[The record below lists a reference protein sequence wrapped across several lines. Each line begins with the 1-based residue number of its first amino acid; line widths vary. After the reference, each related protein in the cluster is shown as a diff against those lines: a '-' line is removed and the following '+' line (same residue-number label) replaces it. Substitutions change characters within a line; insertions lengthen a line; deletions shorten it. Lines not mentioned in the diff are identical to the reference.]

1 MSSIS
6 QPILQTPR
14 TVQGGLT
21 FKQRRQLQN
30 LVRYAILTVLI
41 VFALFPVLWI
51 VSASLNPLQSMASQ
65 RLIPNV
71 SDPALLFKNYTDLLG
86 NPDRYP
92 FFRWLL
98 NSTLVASVTAI
109 GIVSITAPAAYAFS
123 RFNFKGRRN
132 LLLFMLLVQVFP
144 NLLAMVSIFLMLQQL
159 GVYLPFIGFNT
170 HGGLTLVYI
179 GGAMGTNIWLM
190 KGFFDSIPRELDE
203 AALVDGATILQT
215 YIRIILPAAR
225 PILIVIGVLSFVGI
239 FNEFVLARVLL
250 RDKETWTL
258 MVGLYVNFV
267 SSNFANQWGLFAAGA
282 VIGMLPTLIVYLIL
296 QDQIASGTTAG
307 AVKG

>member
-1 MSSIS
+1 
-6 QPILQTPR
+6 
-14 TVQGGLT
+14 
-21 FKQRRQLQN
+21 
-30 LVRYAILTVLI
+30 
-41 VFALFPVLWI
+41 
-51 VSASLNPLQSMASQ
+51 
-65 RLIPNV
+65 
-71 SDPALLFKNYTDLLG
+71 
-86 NPDRYP
+86 
-92 FFRWLL
+92 
-98 NSTLVASVTAI
+98 
-109 GIVSITAPAAYAFS
+109 
-123 RFNFKGRRN
+123 
-132 LLLFMLLVQVFP
+132 MLLVQVFP

-170 HGGLTLVYI
+170 AGGLILVYI
-179 GGAMGTNIWLM
+179 GGAMGTNTWLM

-215 YIRIILPAAR
+215 YTRIILPVAR
-225 PILIVIGVLSFVGI
+225 PILIVIGVLSFVGV

-282 VIGMLPTLIVYLIL
+282 VIGMLPTLIVYLVL

>member
-6 QPILQTPR
+6 QPIGQVSR
-14 TVQGGLT
+14 VQQGGLT

-30 LVRYAILTVLI
+30 AVRYVILTILI
-41 VFALFPVLWI
+41 IFAVFPVLWI

-71 SDPALLFKNYTDLLG
+71 SDPALLLKNYTDLLG

-159 GVYLPFIGFNT
+159 GAYLPFIGFNT
-170 HGGLTLVYI
+170 PGGLILVYI

-190 KGFFDSIPRELDE
+190 KGFFDAIPRELDE

-282 VIGMLPTLIVYLIL
+282 VIGMLPTLIVYLVL

>member
-14 TVQGGLT
+14 VAEGGLT

-71 SDPALLFKNYTDLLG
+71 SDPALLLKNYTDLLG

-170 HGGLTLVYI
+170 HGGLVLVYI

-215 YIRIILPAAR
+215 YLRIILPAAR

>member
-1 MSSIS
+1 
-6 QPILQTPR
+6 
-14 TVQGGLT
+14 VAEGGLT

-30 LVRYAILTVLI
+30 LVRYAILTVLL

-71 SDPALLFKNYTDLLG
+71 SDPALLLKNYTDLLG

-170 HGGLTLVYI
+170 HGGLVLVYI

-215 YIRIILPAAR
+215 YLRIILPAAR

>member
-1 MSSIS
+1 MSSVS
-6 QPILQTPR
+6 QSVTFRAQS
-14 TVQGGLT
+14 GGLT

-30 LVRYAILTVLI
+30 LVRYAILSILI

-65 RLIPNV
+65 SLIPNV
-71 SDPALLFKNYTDLLG
+71 SDPALLFKNYNDLLG

-123 RFNFKGRRN
+123 RFNFAGRRN

-170 HGGLTLVYI
+170 AGGLILVYI

-282 VIGMLPTLIVYLIL
+282 VIGMLPTLIVYLVL

>member
-6 QPILQTPR
+6 QPILQKPR
-14 TVQGGLT
+14 VAEGGLT

-30 LVRYAILTVLI
+30 LVRYAILTVLL

-71 SDPALLFKNYTDLLG
+71 SDPALLLKNYTDLLG

-170 HGGLTLVYI
+170 HGGLVLVYI

-215 YIRIILPAAR
+215 YLRIILPAAR